1 MNKIVLLAIACS
13 SFLSVWS
20 QGKEKVV
27 SSKVTEVVVF
37 TAGAQVSHL
46 ANAQLKSG
54 ENIIRITGL
63 PASLDPASIQV
74 AGNNQYTI
82 MSTKHQLIYS
92 DGSMHPKVKELR
104 DSIEELQYKISEINV
119 QKEVM
124 QQEKALLLANYSIK
138 GSNAVITAEDI
149 TEVADMVKER
159 MRVNGYKLLDLN
171 AKENKHQQLLQKLQ
185 MRLSN
190 IEGNNATNPS
200 AIDIVLLVKNEA
212 RSDIKFSYFVSNA
225 GWTPNY
231 DLRSEDVNSPI
242 DFSYKA
248 KVFQS
253 TGLDWEGV
261 KLTISTGN
269 PSVAGQLPV
278 VNPWW
283 LYMYDPAVMNQR
295 NRKAKYRADEPAPA
309 MMERQMSIAVDRGN
323 DAMGSYN
330 NGLTSASY
338 TTMNTNVVNTE
349 FVISV
354 PYDIPSDNQGV
365 EVVMQHESIKA
376 DYRYMC
382 VPKLDPSAYLM
393 AFMTNWSQYGLL
405 AGESNIYFKG
415 TFVGQGYIDPAL
427 ANDTLQVNM
436 GRDLSVV
443 VNRTMVKDF
452 CKSGSWAGKKWVTKA
467 YDITVKNQKMSP
479 IKMEII
485 DQIPMSN
492 NSDLEVNAEEISG
505 GVANK
510 ETGELRW
517 LLDIGAN
524 QQVKKQLKFTV
535 KYPKKM
541 VVDL

>member
-1 MNKIVLLAIACS
+1 
-13 SFLSVWS
+13 
-20 QGKEKVV
+20 
-27 SSKVTEVVVF
+27 
-37 TAGAQVSHL
+37 
-46 ANAQLKSG
+46 
-54 ENIIRITGL
+54 
-63 PASLDPASIQV
+63 
-74 AGNNQYTI
+74 
-82 MSTKHQLIYS
+82 
-92 DGSMHPKVKELR
+92 
-104 DSIEELQYKISEINV
+104 
-119 QKEVM
+119 
-124 QQEKALLLANYSIK
+124 
-138 GSNAVITAEDI
+138 
-149 TEVADMVKER
+149 

-492 NSDLEVNAEEISG
+492 NSDLEVIAEEISG